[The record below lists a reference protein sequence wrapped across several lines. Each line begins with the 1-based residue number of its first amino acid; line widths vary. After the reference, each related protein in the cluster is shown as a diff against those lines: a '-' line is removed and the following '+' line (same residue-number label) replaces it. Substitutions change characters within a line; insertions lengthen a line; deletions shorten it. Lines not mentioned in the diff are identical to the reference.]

1 MQAAAGVS
9 LSAVRAP
16 RRRGVRG
23 HAPVSRAGGQEV
35 EGTHARPATDAAVPP
50 CWVSSSAK
58 ECGSYDSSVLEEEQF
73 FFLIVFFNL

>member
-9 LSAVRAP
+9 LSA
-16 RRRGVRG
+16 RRGAGASGG

-73 FFLIVFFNL
+73 FFLIFF